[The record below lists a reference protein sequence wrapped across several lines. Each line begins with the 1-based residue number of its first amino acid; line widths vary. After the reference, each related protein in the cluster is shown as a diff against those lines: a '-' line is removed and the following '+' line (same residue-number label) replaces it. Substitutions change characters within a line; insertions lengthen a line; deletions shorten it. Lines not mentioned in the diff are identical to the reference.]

1 MIDELAELAGQD
13 PVTFRANMMKDQ
25 PRMKAVMDAVVEK
38 AGWTPGVGPT
48 GQGIGIALSF
58 DMASWVAEIAHVEVN
73 EETGVI
79 TVKHVDAAIDC
90 GLVINPLAVQMQAEG
105 SVILGLSPTLRE
117 AITFENGRVT
127 NGTFG
132 QYKPIRMSE
141 SPTVDVVFVEDKT
154 KPMGGVGE
162 PFVAPITGAVAN
174 AVYDAVG
181 IRLRDMPFTPDKV
194 LAALAERG

>member
-1 MIDELAELAGQD
+1 DWFEVYDKLNVRTNFYQGASPLPPYYWRTNGSPNNAFAREVMIDELAELAGQD

-38 AGWTPGVGPT
+38 AGWKPGVGPT

-90 GLVINPLAVQMQAEG
+90 GLVINPLAVQ
-105 SVILGLSPTLRE
+105 
-117 AITFENGRVT
+117 
-127 NGTFG
+127 
-132 QYKPIRMSE
+132 
-141 SPTVDVVFVEDKT
+141 
-154 KPMGGVGE
+154 
-162 PFVAPITGAVAN
+162 
-174 AVYDAVG
+174 
-181 IRLRDMPFTPDKV
+181 
-194 LAALAERG
+194 